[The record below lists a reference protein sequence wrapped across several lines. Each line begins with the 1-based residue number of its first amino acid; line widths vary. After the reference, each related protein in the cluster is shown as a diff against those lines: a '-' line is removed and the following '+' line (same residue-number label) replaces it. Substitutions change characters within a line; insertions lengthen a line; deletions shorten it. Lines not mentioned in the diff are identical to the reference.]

1 MLPRNHPASEC
12 CAACE
17 STASCTACSR
27 ARAFRTVWRAQVFKL
42 PHPTRGQKFLH
53 PTRVLIPPNA
63 TRAFKTT
70 TCHTGLKNNHCTPLS
85 QSHAYTVSEPA
96 SNQPIRSD
104 ASTPNHTLG
113 TARGGVHT
121 RSCKQHQSST
131 GPSHPRSHLP
141 HAPTLGGLMPM
152 SSYSSGCVSGSST
165 ACDGRAS
172 SQQL

>member
-104 ASTPNHTLG
+104 ASTPNHTLW
-113 TARGGVHT
+113 AQRGAACIPGHA
-121 RSCKQHQSST
+121 SST
-131 GPSHPRSHLP
+131 RAPQDPPIQGPICHMHPP
-141 HAPTLGGLMPM
+141 WGA
-152 SSYSSGCVSGSST
+152 
-165 ACDGRAS
+165 
-172 SQQL
+172 